1 MFVDV
6 KDQLRCQNMS
16 KDSLAMEQNH
26 EVFCVRCHMK
36 VVREAPPLW
45 LDILLMFAQRGAL

>member
-1 MFVDV
+1 
-6 KDQLRCQNMS
+6 MS

-26 EVFCVRCHMK
+26 TNFCVRCHMK